1 MAKHTYEI
9 DINTSG
15 LISGYKN
22 ALKQM
27 EQAGV
32 STDITKG
39 LATSLKKL
47 EDQFKNLEDEGKRGF
62 TNSKDIENY
71 RKRFDKL
78 LNSLRG
84 FEGQMSR
91 VGVDI
96 SDVMK
101 KSAAATQKLN
111 DAFKN
116 LNVKNIDQAMNS
128 VLNSTDK
135 MKAASLA
142 LKKELDDRVNQ
153 VNSLKQAWDNAKT
166 SAAQNVEATK
176 AAGANSL
183 KKVYTN
189 ANGNN
194 AQIFNRS
201 VSTSRKDDIIAQAS
215 EAIKATDN
223 ITDAW
228 ARMTKY
234 ITDNGLDKA
243 FTANGMAGLRQN
255 MEQVF
260 VNTANVAQQ
269 EAVKIQDAWDKVV
282 DAENYAREIGNENKG
297 KWSVNK
303 NSAEYLQL
311 ADAVRGATEAEREH
325 DTVLQHNIKTDQ
337 DMADALDKV
346 NAAEDSVS
354 DSIDRANDSFD
365 KQAYAVYDSA
375 RAAEEAAR
383 KFDQVKMRMLSLLSA
398 TSVFNLI
405 KKEVK
410 ATYEDVK
417 QLDKSFASI
426 AMVTSN
432 SVEGMWK
439 SYSHYA
445 QMASQLGQSTDSM
458 IEASALFYQQGLKEN
473 EALELTANTMKL
485 ATLAGNDF
493 STATQEMTSAIRGFK
508 MEMSEGAHVTDV
520 YSTLAANAAAT
531 VDDIAQAMARTAS
544 IANSAGMSFE
554 NTSAFLTQMIET
566 TQESAENIGTSLK
579 TIIARF
585 TELKKNVAGTA
596 DSEFDDLEY
605 NKVDK
610 ALKSVG
616 VSLKDVNGQFRNL
629 DEVFLE
635 LSKKWSTLDR
645 NTQRYVATIAAGSR
659 QQSRFIAMMDN
670 YERTAELMDKAA
682 NSTGKAD
689 QQFAKYADTMEYKLN
704 QIKTKWEEFRVGI
717 LSSDTFKGF
726 LDGISSLLNRL
737 KNIKFNWYRIIPA
750 GTLGIWAAKTFITNT
765 ITTIKTMS
773 TGITTLVTNLSN
785 KAIGVANRIFNK
797 GLSKIHVE
805 LDFDKLKAD
814 IERAK
819 MELETLKTSWGNGYG
834 YQAAMGIDN
843 TGNNKEYVQAYY
855 DEIVRLTGSAQQ
867 AKQAVEGLN
876 SALYVSRGRVYG
888 NAQAMGDAATQI
900 DNVKNR
906 TAQLNTEIQKGEKQS
921 KVLDARLAASK
932 MAWQGVASAVTM
944 AAAAVMTGAASF
956 DEAGDMI
963 LKSMAMVGAQMAVQ
977 GFASG
982 YATGGS
988 FGKGI
993 AAGLASSGV
1002 GLIIVGIGVA
1012 IAGAFKLVQ
1021 AISDKIKASKRTL
1034 EDDIADSE
1042 TKLKQLED
1050 VAKEQQNEAK
1060 QAQESAKTAQELKDR
1075 YEELSQKVIK
1085 TTEEQEE
1092 YNNLVSQ
1099 IKSDL
1104 PQIITYYDEV
1114 TGQLRVQDKLW
1125 QSIVDKANAMA
1136 KQAST
1141 KAYVANYM
1149 AAEEEYKHNQ
1159 LLAKQ
1164 MYNNYHGLNIDS
1176 YINSDYNAPKLP
1188 EYIQSIKNNYDDDI
1202 EYAQAVYEN
1211 LKDNTDYN
1219 IDQLL
1224 KLQNISKKDYEE
1236 MAKLFDKIADRNED
1250 LIDTVNKE
1258 VYNLVEAY
1266 NKFDKEYPKAY
1277 EEQKR
1282 AMLAVDIQTQ
1292 QGVSASV
1299 ADFMAR
1305 MASNNGTDYSDQI
1318 YDAVAKM
1325 FIVYSKELH
1334 EDTYNLRNLYNKKD
1348 FASATMG
1355 GKTDNL
1361 VSWGALSNIELAN
1374 GVTAQDVIKAITT
1387 PSGKTIS
1394 SAEQWDEIRNDDEDW
1409 AEYMNQF
1416 EDTARALI
1424 EEKKALLITLSE
1436 SDKQIIEGIY
1446 SDMDD
1451 MTSKQLEERR
1461 KIANTYLTDDKAKE
1475 EANKVIDEQIE
1486 RLDQKAEEMA
1496 EKLGNG
1502 FSKGMFEG
1510 WSDNDFKNLENQ
1522 LQELTNKYG
1531 ENIAKGF
1538 ESSSLKL
1545 KDTLNLTEEQFK
1557 TISQIDWG
1565 GIDLTNYKEESQKVI
1580 DVLSETMSSD
1590 QAKKVWEDF
1599 FNLAKEFDVASFAV
1613 GSEATLDAIEDSIG
1627 EKLDKYVAS
1636 YSGISKTIKSQLED
1650 GFIAF
1655 SQSKELEKALKEVG
1669 LKASD
1674 YLTYQNDGKIILDDK
1689 KLNEAFQDTAK
1700 LQEEIIKQARAETE
1714 EKIKQYEEQL
1724 DLITGIKGQ
1733 SAESENVY
1741 RIEEGIT
1748 KQKLAQ
1754 LKILEAMN
1762 VVTVDNWDELE
1773 KGASTTVTIT
1783 KDADQYINQ
1792 LKDKIQKTQDILDN
1806 DLVPGT
1812 EYYNNAMLQVAAA
1825 QREMQS
1831 IYAEQIPKLKSV
1843 KDAQEDYTKALE
1855 KYNDQLEDVAEKQ
1868 EALNEKIKEY
1878 NELLNGSDNRKSSL
1892 DVLYNYAEAIS
1903 TFNDEMSRSKDILSN
1918 AKSKDESYQAL
1929 QNYFNSAHNL
1939 LVEEKAKQKVIE
1951 AGLKNYANMIE
1962 NGGTS
1967 YTNSQTGEVKTI
1979 NFGQYAKYDQRT
1991 GKYMVDQRLLAE
2003 AKFADK
2009 YKDLIES
2016 NIETYNKYADELLK
2030 SQDSVRKTEKELQD
2044 ERLNALKKYTSM
2056 EKEIADA
2063 LKEQYQKEVDQLKDK
2078 YDSMKDADDDYLD
2091 ALEDALNKQKELRE
2105 RERKYEDLAQKE
2117 KKLSLMQRDTS
2128 GSNELE
2134 TRKLEEEIQDDRESL
2149 LEDAINEVVD
2159 GLKELYKSNQEL
2171 NESDIELKQALLD
2184 NTAFWNSKAQG
2195 IAASFTSAEEYMEY
2209 MSNLSTEFAD
2219 MTLAQQQEKLL
2230 EYGESYEQATE
2241 YMALVAMDSA
2251 TETQDFILDVVDT
2264 TGEEIGNVI
2273 IETSETFTTEVTR
2286 MFDEVTAAFVEDMK
2300 KAQDA
2305 IDSAN
2310 KALTDANQKLAEY
2323 QNELAEAGAA
2333 LATAQA
2339 AEGNGNIDAGVE
2351 PTDEEKTKADGDK
2364 IYSALLKIGYQAETL
2379 YDINKNFTGNEKI
2392 RQFRKVAKSGK
2403 IKKSDPK
2410 LTEDE
2415 IKALKDHDFAYGTLG
2430 NQLFMVSSRAS
2441 DVEDWV
2447 KNNAVS
2453 YKGGKVY
2460 ETGGLV
2466 NYTGPAWV
2474 DGTPD
2479 QPEAFL
2485 NSEDT
2490 KAIGNAAK
2498 ILSDIPSVR
2507 NYEEGTTITNNNGG
2521 DVSVE
2526 VNINVD
2532 HMDSDADIEYIV
2544 NRVKDEIVEVARPIG
2559 SSVILQQQV

>member
-39 LATSLKKL
+39 LTTSLKKL
-47 EDQFKNLEDEGKRGF
+47 ENQFKSLEDEGKRGF
-62 TNSKDIENY
+62 TNSRDIENY
-71 RKRFDKL
+71 KNRFDKL

-96 SDVMK
+96 SDIMK

-116 LNVKNIDQAMNS
+116 IGVKNLDQAMNS

-142 LKKELDDRVNQ
+142 LKKELDDRVKQ
-153 VNSLKQAWDNAKT
+153 VNDLKTAWDNAKT
-166 SAAQNVEATK
+166 AAAQNVEAAKTT
-176 AAGANSL
+176 GASSL

-194 AQIFNRS
+194 AQIFSRS
-201 VSTSRKDDIIAQAS
+201 ATTARKDDILTQAS

-234 ITDNGLDKA
+234 IADNGLDKA

-260 VNTANVAQQ
+260 TNAANVAQQ
-269 EAVKIQDAWDKVV
+269 EAAKVQAAWNDVL

-325 DTVLQHNIKTDQ
+325 DTVLQHNVKTDQ
-337 DMADALDKV
+337 DMADALHQV

-354 DSIDRANDSFD
+354 GSIDDANDRFE

-383 KFDQVKMRMLSLLSA
+383 KFDQLKMRMLSLLSA

-426 AMVTSN
+426 AMVTTN

-439 SYSHYA
+439 SYGHYA

-635 LSKKWSTLDR
+635 LSEKWSSLDR

-670 YERTAELMDKAA
+670 YDRTAELMDKAA

-704 QIKTKWEEFRVGI
+704 QISTKWEEFRVKT
-717 LSSDTFKGF
+717 LNSDFFKGMLDGVSSF
-726 LDGISSLLNRL
+726 LDRL
-737 KNIKFNWYRIIPA
+737 KNIKTNIVRLLPA
-750 GTLGIWAAKTFITNT
+750 GALGIWAAKTFISNMF
-765 ITTIKTMS
+765 TTVRTMMS
-773 TGITTLVTNLSN
+773 SGNALITGIAN
-785 KAIGVANRIFNK
+785 KASNIIFKVFNK
-797 GLSKIHVE
+797 ATSKVKINI
-805 LDFDKLKAD
+805 DFESLQAQVNQAKAMMEPLKQQLGGEGAVNALVKFD
-814 IERAK
+814 VPSAN
-819 MELETLKTSWGNGYG
+819 S
-834 YQAAMGIDN
+834 N
-843 TGNNKEYVQAYY
+843 TGYRQVLQDYY
-855 DEIVRLTGSAQQ
+855 NEIINLTGSAEQ
-867 AKQAVEGLN
+867 AKKAIEALDGGLTVFNGKVQGTSVSVINGRNELEKLAGQAKKADEAFKEGERGLSN
-876 SALYVSRGRVYG
+876 FERVSATTR
-888 NAQAMGDAATQI
+888 
-900 DNVKNR
+900 
-906 TAQLNTEIQKGEKQS
+906 
-921 KVLDARLAASK
+921 
-932 MAWQGVASAVTM
+932 MAWQGVASAVSM
-944 AAAAVMTGAASF
+944 AAASILSGAATF

-963 LKSMAMVGAQMAVQ
+963 LKSLITTTITIVTQAWIGGFTTGKTFGEAVD
-977 GFASG
+977 
-982 YATGGS
+982 
-988 FGKGI
+988 
-993 AAGLASSGV
+993 AGLASTGV
-1002 GLIIVGIGVA
+1002 GAIIVGIGAA
-1012 IAGAFKLVQ
+1012 IALIFKGIQ
-1021 AISDKIKASKRTL
+1021 AGIDRYKYTHKSIDKQI
-1034 EDDIADSE
+1034 EESE
-1042 TKLKQLED
+1042 ARLKQLQD
-1050 VAKEQQNEAK
+1050 LKATRDNEAK
-1060 QAQESAKTAQELKDR
+1060 TEREKAKSIEETKKR
-1075 YEELSQKVIK
+1075 YEELSAKVIK

-1092 YNNLVSQ
+1092 YNDLVKE
-1099 IKSDL
+1099 IRDNF
-1104 PQIITYYDEV
+1104 PQIVTYYNEV
-1114 TGQLRVQDKLW
+1114 TGELRVQDELW
-1125 QSIVDKANAMA
+1125 QNIVDNANEVARVTNSKAYATNNAILEEQTRKFNLNQANREKLVEGLELNSIKKVLNDMSYGTWAELGNEGVIKYLEGKGYSMDKILELSGIKSTDINYQAELDTLLSDLKNGNVELEKKVSEFVEAYSAGTEKLAQDFDKATKAERRSALAVTIQNQTGASAAVADFTAGMSLRSEEKIADTVNNWLKDILPSGVTDYSVEGLKSYASKANGGAGDNLRKSWSDLARMQFGQGKYIVNAQEVMSSISIDGKEITSETWEEIRDDEDKWIEVMEQFQDHAEALIREQQTILGMLPENEAEIIEKLYEKSSTLTA
-1136 KQAST
+1136 K
-1141 KAYVANYM
+1141 
-1149 AAEEEYKHNQ
+1149 E
-1159 LLAKQ
+1159 LLDEQERVKGLVTEQDAKDEV
-1164 MYNNYHGLNIDS
+1164 DS
-1176 YINSDYNAPKLP
+1176 YITSLLAEMNTKKGEIGDKLGITWT
-1188 EYIQSIKNNYDDDI
+1188 EISSALKESSIKELKDI
-1202 EYAQAVYEN
+1202 ETLIDSLVDKYGASVTQAYGN
-1211 LKDNTDYN
+1211 IAFQLKDELGLT
-1219 IDQLL
+1219 
-1224 KLQNISKKDYEE
+1224 
-1236 MAKLFDKIADRNED
+1236 
-1250 LIDTVNKE
+1250 
-1258 VYNLVEAY
+1258 
-1266 NKFDKEYPKAY
+1266 
-1277 EEQKR
+1277 
-1282 AMLAVDIQTQ
+1282 
-1292 QGVSASV
+1292 
-1299 ADFMAR
+1299 
-1305 MASNNGTDYSDQI
+1305 
-1318 YDAVAKM
+1318 
-1325 FIVYSKELH
+1325 SKELQ
-1334 EDTYNLRNLYNKKD
+1334 
-1348 FASATMG
+1348 TM
-1355 GKTDNL
+1355 
-1361 VSWGALSNIELAN
+1361 LS
-1374 GVTAQDVIKAITT
+1374 
-1387 PSGKTIS
+1387 
-1394 SAEQWDEIRNDDEDW
+1394 
-1409 AEYMNQF
+1409 
-1416 EDTARALI
+1416 
-1424 EEKKALLITLSE
+1424 
-1436 SDKQIIEGIY
+1436 
-1446 SDMDD
+1446 
-1451 MTSKQLEERR
+1451 
-1461 KIANTYLTDDKAKE
+1461 
-1475 EANKVIDEQIE
+1475 ID
-1486 RLDQKAEEMA
+1486 
-1496 EKLGNG
+1496 
-1502 FSKGMFEG
+1502 
-1510 WSDNDFKNLENQ
+1510 WSDV
-1522 LQELTNKYG
+1522 
-1531 ENIAKGF
+1531 
-1538 ESSSLKL
+1538 
-1545 KDTLNLTEEQFK
+1545 
-1557 TISQIDWG
+1557 
-1565 GIDLTNYKEESQKVI
+1565 DLTNIQDLKDDIIE
-1580 DVLSETMSSD
+1580 VLSETMTSD
-1590 QAKKVWEDF
+1590 EAEKTWEAY
-1599 FNLAKEFDVASFAV
+1599 FNLAKKHDLTKLAIDNQGA
-1613 GSEATLDAIEDSIG
+1613 LDALEDSID
-1627 EKLDKYVAS
+1627 EKLGKYVENF
-1636 YSGISKTIKSQLED
+1636 SGISKIIKSQLED
-1650 GFIAF
+1650 GFIKF
-1655 SQSKELEKALKEVG
+1655 SESTELDKALKEIG

-1674 YLTYQNDGKIILDDK
+1674 YLTYGSDGTITLDSE
-1689 KLNEAFQDTAK
+1689 KLLHAYQDEAG
-1700 LQEEIIKQARAETE
+1700 LQEKILETARQETQEKLTQVKEEIALLDGIDAQEGKQF
-1714 EKIKQYEEQL
+1714 
-1724 DLITGIKGQ
+1724 
-1733 SAESENVY
+1733 NVY
-1741 RIEEGIT
+1741 EIDQAIT
-1748 KQKLAQ
+1748 NELRTQLA
-1754 LKILEAMN
+1754 ILEAMN
-1762 VVTVDNWDELE
+1762 AVTIDDWSKFESGNAIVRKTEDYAEQRKNLVELE
-1773 KGASTTVTIT
+1773 NSL
-1783 KDADQYINQ
+1783 QEH
-1792 LKDKIQKTQDILDN
+1792 LDK

-1812 EYYNNAMLQVAAA
+1812 EYADQLFNKVIATQKELGQ
-1825 QREMQS
+1825 
-1831 IYAEQIPKLKSV
+1831 IYREQIPDIKSV

-1855 KYNDQLEDVAEKQ
+1855 NYNKQLEEVAEKQ
-1868 EALNEKIKEY
+1868 EDLNEKIKEY
-1878 NELLNGSDNRKSSL
+1878 NDLLNGSENRKSSL
-1892 DVLYNYAEAIS
+1892 DVLYNYTEAIE
-1903 TFNDEMSRSKDILSN
+1903 TFNNEMSRAKDILGNS
-1918 AKSKDESYQAL
+1918 KSKDESYQAL
-1929 QNYFNSAHNL
+1929 QTYFNSAHNL

-1951 AGLKNYANMIE
+1951 AGLKNYADMIE
-1962 NGGTS
+1962 NGSTS

-1991 GKYMVDQRLLAE
+1991 GKYMVDQRLLNE

-2078 YDSMKDADDDYLD
+2078 YDSMKDADDEYLD

-2128 GSNELE
+2128 GSNELD
-2134 TRKLEEEIQDDRESL
+2134 TRKLEEEIQNDRESL

-2230 EYGESYEQATE
+2230 EYGQSYEEATE

-2251 TETQDFILDVVDT
+2251 TETQDYIVEVVET

-2273 IETSETFTTEVTR
+2273 IETSETFTYEVTR
-2286 MFDEVTAAFVEDMK
+2286 MFDEVTAAFMEDMK

-2305 IDSAN
+2305 INDAN
-2310 KALTDANQKLAEY
+2310 KALDEANQKLVDY

-2333 LATAQA
+2333 LAQA
-2339 AEGNGNIDAGVE
+2339 NSGSNDHIAERPVIDSRDADLIYGAMVKAGFKPE
-2351 PTDEEKTKADGDK
+2351 NMYELRGLDSEEKIT
-2364 IYSALLKIGYQAETL
+2364 ALREYATNDYQ
-2379 YDINKNFTGNEKI
+2379 G
-2392 RQFRKVAKSGK
+2392 KSGT
-2403 IKKSDPK
+2403 K
-2410 LTEDE
+2410 LTDDE
-2415 IKALKDHDFAYGTLG
+2415 IKALKDNGFFVGSIGSRG
-2430 NQLFMVSSRAS
+2430 NEIFKISS
-2441 DVEDWV
+2441 DEKKIKDWV
-2447 KNNAVS
+2447 NKNAPLS
-2453 YKGGKVY
+2453 YGGHVY
-2460 ETGGLV
+2460 KSGGLV
-2466 NYTGPAWV
+2466 DYTGPAWV

-2521 DVSVE
+2521 DVTVE